1 MFLSFQLLEK
11 GFEQP
16 RMTGWGNNAVL
27 ARLVDALDK
36 RTGQTELDELE
47 PSPLLYLIIRGN
59 GAALVDQDFDVAM
72 VSGGRFFGF
81 RLRFTSQSHENLP
94 CNMLRF
100 K

>member
-11 GFEQP
+11 CFEQP
-16 RMTGWGNNAVL
+16 RMTGWGDNAVL

-36 RTGQTELDELE
+36 RTGQAELDELE
-47 PSPLLYLIIRGN
+47 PSPLLCLMIRDN
-59 GAALVDQDFDVAM
+59 GATLVDQGFDVAI

-94 CNMLRF
+94 YSVLRF